1 MDKFT
6 ENARTIAIFV
16 VNMNGTEFG
25 VILKGLLRELLCFGD
40 VFKRRRY
47 ETQLYRINGM
57 SNNCER
63 SHKADVG
70 CEVTMCCGEIVRT
83 V

>member
-40 VFKRRRY
+40 VF
-47 ETQLYRINGM
+47 
-57 SNNCER
+57 ER
-63 SHKADVG
+63 
-70 CEVTMCCGEIVRT
+70 
-83 V
+83 